1 MTLSNRCRIYRGIQ
15 HRLLLLTTKNYG
27 CGSLGIVGGF
37 EEGGEGEGADCVG
50 INGSGEGLAV
60 SIVFRSKV

>member
-1 MTLSNRCRIYRGIQ
+1 
-15 HRLLLLTTKNYG
+15 LLLTTKNYG

-37 EEGGEGEGADCVG
+37 VEGGEGEGEGADCVG